1 MRVAEGRVSAGEV
14 MGKDFEVSAWAQE
27 ERTQLTT
34 SARVLENG
42 VRVTA

>member
-1 MRVAEGRVSAGEV
+1 MRVTEGRVSAGEV

-27 ERTQLTT
+27 RTQLTT